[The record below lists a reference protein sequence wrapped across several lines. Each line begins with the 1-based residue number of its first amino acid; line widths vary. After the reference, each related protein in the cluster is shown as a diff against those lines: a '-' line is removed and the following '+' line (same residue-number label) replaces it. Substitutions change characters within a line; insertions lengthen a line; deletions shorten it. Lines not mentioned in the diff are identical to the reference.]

1 MKRNNGFNPKT
12 FTVIKEKHLAAYI
25 PGVGRYCQCGCNRI
39 IAGRID
45 KRFFS
50 PACRRRNHDK
60 TKGVPLPKYH
70 LESLIFL
77 KIIEEPYPHR
87 KITLYLNKGNKI
99 ELKLIPE
106 YKEIWDIL
114 NKITEYRQ
122 LPYNEKI
129 IPLNLLAQVNKGR

>member
-1 MKRNNGFNPKT
+1 MKRNNGFNPKV

-25 PGVGRYCQCGCNRI
+25 PGVGRYCKCGCERLI
-39 IAGRID
+39 VGRKD
-45 KRFFS
+45 KVFFS
-50 PACRRRNHDK
+50 PACRRRLYDV
-60 TKGVPLPKYH
+60 TKGRPIPKNYID
-70 LESLIFL
+70 SIINL

-87 KITLYLNKGNKI
+87 KITVYLNKGNKI

-106 YKEIWDIL
+106 YKELWEIL
-114 NKITEYRQ
+114 DKIAAYRQ